1 MALFAHRSNGSLI
14 RFIRE
19 AKIILCVIDEGFVC
33 GKWIDGIGCGVTHD
47 RCDIG
52 F

>member
-1 MALFAHRSNGSLI
+1 MGYLWHFLHTDFTSLI

-33 GKWIDGIGCGVTHD
+33 GKWIHGMDAV
-47 RCDIG
+47 
-52 F
+52 